1 MDFSDVFQFF
11 TALETLT
18 PAQRRAELFCVVLLA
33 LLLAAAVAFLL
44 CRAVRKSRKEGAC
57 GSSPK
62 EPDADAEN

>member
-1 MDFSDVFQFF
+1 MDFSDVFRFF

-33 LLLAAAVAFLL
+33 LLLAAAVTFLL
-44 CRAVRKSRKEGAC
+44 CRAVRKNRKEGAC